1 MTPQNITDII
11 MIIGAVGFACWGA
24 WRGAIRQIGWLAA
37 FLCSFFVAKICG
49 PGLASALG
57 ISLIISYIALFVM
70 AFIVVSLIFRLLRF
84 TVHLLLMG
92 PLDRAAGLVAGIFKW
107 LLFASLLLNIL
118 FMCNPRWPIFGSVLA
133 SRAMHLVPWLF
144 GVARGY
150 IG

>member
-11 MIIGAVGFACWGA
+11 MIVGAIGFGCWGA

-37 FLCSFFVAKICG
+37 FLCAFFVSRLCG
-49 PGLASALG
+49 QWLASTLG
-57 ISLIISYIALFVM
+57 VSLIISYIALFIM
-70 AFIVVSLIFRLLRF
+70 AFIVVTLIFRLLRL

-92 PLDRAAGLVAGIFKW
+92 PIDRAAGLVAGVFKW
-107 LLFASLLLNIL
+107 VLFASLLLNIL
-118 FMCNPRWPIFGSVLA
+118 FMCNPRWPIFGSALA
-133 SRAMHLVPWLF
+133 ARAMRLVPWLF